1 MRLALVAGRLVQS
14 TGNIGYNKI
23 QDKLV
28 VTTCKRRNN

>member
-1 MRLALVAGRLVQS
+1 MRLALVAVLLDQS

-28 VTTCKRRNN
+28 VTTCKR